1 MGVELDTFEEDN
13 FHKIVVEGEVIDQAN
28 KIEELF

>member
-13 FHKIVVEGEVIDQAN
+13 FHKIVIEGEVIDQAN

>member
-1 MGVELDTFEEDN
+1 MGVELDEFEEDN
-13 FHKIVVEGEVIDQAN
+13 FHKVVIEGEVIDQSN